1 MFKFLRG
8 NKVVSSPPNLKVD
21 RKFFWESITL
31 APGCW
36 RPWRMMLVTQTSS
49 PTSVCWSPCPLFA
62 RVPIIAADFGPRTP
76 PAWPFRDYVDIKSVD
91 LNSLWARSCKV
102 LNRWRR
108 KQWAS
113 SCADIRLQ
121 GLFLSNLGS
130 NVGSLLKSAWNL
142 GNYRKTPNYW
152 RVLSSSV

>member
-21 RKFFWESITL
+21 RKFFWESITGPRPL
-31 APGCW
+31 ATLVDLGAFF
-36 RPWRMMLVTQTSS
+36 MFVTQTSS

-91 LNSLWARSCKV
+91 LNILWARSCKV
-102 LNRWRR
+102 LINRWRR
-108 KQWAS
+108 KQGES
-113 SCADIRLQ
+113 SFADICLQ
-121 GLFLSNLGS
+121 GLFLSNPGS
-130 NVGSLLKSAWNL
+130 NAGSP
-142 GNYRKTPNYW
+142 RKVY
-152 RVLSSSV
+152 LEL